1 VYIFSV
7 EEAQKDLSKVLELV
21 AQGKEVAIGG
31 EHPALLRRVKA
42 VGNLSHGDPEAVGS
56 MIIGYVDDESVL
68 EDDLVKPLPD
78 DIIAEFYK
86 PRIYDAD
93 PAPKSR

>member
-1 VYIFSV
+1 MYIFSV
-7 EEAQKDLSKVLELV
+7 EEAQKDLQKVLELV

-31 EHPALLRRVKA
+31 KHPALLRRVKA

-56 MIIGYVDDESVL
+56 IIIGYVDESVL
-68 EDDLVKPLPD
+68 DDDLVKPLPD

-93 PAPKSR
+93 PAPESR

>member
-7 EEAQKDLSKVLELV
+7 EEAQKDLQKVLELV

-31 EHPALLRRVKA
+31 KHPALLRRVKA

-56 MIIGYVDDESVL
+56 IIIGYVDESVL
-68 EDDLVKPLPD
+68 DDDLVKPLPD

-93 PAPKSR
+93 PAPESR